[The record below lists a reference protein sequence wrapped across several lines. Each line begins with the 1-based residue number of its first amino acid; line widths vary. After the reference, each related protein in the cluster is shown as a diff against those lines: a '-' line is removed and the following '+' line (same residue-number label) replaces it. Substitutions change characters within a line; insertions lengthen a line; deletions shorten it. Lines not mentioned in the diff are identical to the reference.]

1 MESNKNL
8 VLVGMMGS
16 GKSTIG
22 YLLSKKLNLKFV
34 DIDRHIEE
42 ESGFKISDIFNKK
55 GEVFFREIEK
65 KISLRFLKL
74 NKQVIAL
81 GGGGFMNE
89 NIREEVISKHISFW
103 LNWNSITLI
112 KRLKLSKKRPLVRDL
127 SEEDIKKI
135 IYKRTKIYSLANYK
149 INCEKFSKNEIVKKI
164 INIYND
170 N

>member
-1 MESNKNL
+1 
-8 VLVGMMGS
+8 MGS

-22 YLLSKKLNLKFV
+22 YLLSKNINFRFL
-34 DIDRHIEE
+34 DIDKLIEKE
-42 ESGFKISDIFNKK
+42 TGLKIYDIFKK
-55 GEVFFREIEK
+55 NGEIYFRNLEEK
-65 KISLRFLKL
+65 VTLKL
-74 NKQVIAL
+74 LKGNEKIISL
-81 GGGGFMNE
+81 GGGGFLNK
-89 NIREEVISKHISFW
+89 NIRKEILKNHISFW

-135 IYKRTKIYSLANYK
+135 IYKRTKIYALANYK

>member
-22 YLLSKKLNLKFV
+22 YILSKKLNLKFI

-42 ESGFKISDIFNKK
+42 EVGLKINDIFNKK
-55 GEVFFREIEK
+55 GEVYFREIERK
-65 KISLRFLKL
+65 VSLRYMKL
-74 NKQVIAL
+74 NRHVIAL

-89 NIREEVISKHISFW
+89 NIRTQVISKHISFW

-112 KRLKLSKKRPLVRDL
+112 KRLNSNKKRPLVIDL
-127 SEEDIKKI
+127 PEEDIKKI
-135 IYKRTKIYSLANYK
+135 IYKRSKIYAMANHR
-149 INCEKFSKNEIVKKI
+149 INCDKFSKSEIVNKI
-164 INIYND
+164 IKIYNG

>member
-1 MESNKNL
+1 M
-8 VLVGMMGS
+8 
-16 GKSTIG
+16 
-22 YLLSKKLNLKFV
+22 
-34 DIDRHIEE
+34 
-42 ESGFKISDIFNKK
+42 
-55 GEVFFREIEK
+55 
-65 KISLRFLKL
+65 KL

-89 NIREEVISKHISFW
+89 NIRTEVISKHISFW

-112 KRLKLSKKRPLVRDL
+112 KRLKLSKKRPLVKDL

-135 IYKRTKIYSLANYK
+135 IYKRTKIYALANHK